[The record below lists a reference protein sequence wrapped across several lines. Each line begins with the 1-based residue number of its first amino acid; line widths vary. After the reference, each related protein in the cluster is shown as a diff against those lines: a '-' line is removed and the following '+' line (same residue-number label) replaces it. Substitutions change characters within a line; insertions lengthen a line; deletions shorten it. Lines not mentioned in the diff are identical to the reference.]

1 MAKPKG
7 HIDWLILLPI
17 VGLMLFSI
25 AFVYSASASIAE
37 MRFGDSERLFIN
49 HAIRIFLGLAMIIIF
64 ARIDYHVWKKISKP
78 LLFFAIILLIIV
90 LFAGYNIKGASRW
103 LFIGPLTFQ
112 PSELAKFA
120 LVVHFAAMLDKK
132 QPVIKTFESGFLPFL
147 FWTLVICGLIALQP
161 NFSTTFVIYF
171 IAMSMMFIGN
181 TNLLHLGATTF
192 VGLSAAG
199 LYAVSAEYRLQRIM
213 AFLGMDPNT
222 IDPETVNY
230 QLRQALI
237 ALGNGGL
244 FGTGPGQSR
253 QSNLFLPE
261 SYGDFIFSVIG
272 EEYGFVGVV
281 LIICTFAL
289 VFWRGMMV
297 ARRAPDNFGYFLAVG
312 ILITFAIYVFVNAG
326 VNVGLLPTTGL
337 PMPFVSYGGS
347 AVLIYAAAVGILL
360 NISAQSG
367 IYPRYGTEEKIPKD
381 IPT

>member
-1 MAKPKG
+1 MAKPGG
-7 HIDWLILLPI
+7 HIDWLILLPV

-25 AFVYSASASIAE
+25 AFVYSASAPIAE
-37 MRFGDSERLFIN
+37 MRFGQPERLFIN
-49 HAIRIFLGLAMIIIF
+49 HALRILAGIVTIIIF
-64 ARIDYHVWKKISKP
+64 SRIDYHRWKKISKP
-78 LLFFAIILLIIV
+78 LMFVAIALLIVV

-120 LVVHFAAMLDKK
+120 LVVHFAVMLDRK

-147 FWTLVICGLIALQP
+147 FWTLVICLLIALQP

-181 TNLLHLGATTF
+181 TNLLHLGATTL
-192 VGLSAAG
+192 VGLTAAG

-213 AFLGMDPNT
+213 SFLGINPKS

-253 QSNLFLPE
+253 QSDLFLPE
-261 SYGDFIFSVIG
+261 SYGDFIFSIIG

-281 LIICTFAL
+281 LIILTFGL
-289 VFWRGMMV
+289 IFWRGMMV

-312 ILITFAIYVFVNAG
+312 VLITFAIYVFVNAG

-347 AVLIYAAAVGILL
+347 AVLIYAAAIGILL

-367 IYPRYGTEEKIPKD
+367 IYPRYGSGRKFPEDTPV
-381 IPT
+381 